1 MPVSF
6 LFIPQHVLTGH
17 QGLPWHW
24 GLNTG
29 QRKEVSAPMEEV
41 SQGARQVSGPQSEA
55 EYREEGARLQVSRG
69 QVCLPSLG
77 VGRGLPQKETG
88 ELGSERYIGIN

>member
-1 MPVSF
+1 MA
-6 LFIPQHVLTGH
+6 L
-17 QGLPWHW
+17 

-29 QRKEVSAPMEEV
+29 QRKAMSAPMEEV

-55 EYREEGARLQVSRG
+55 EYREEGARLLVSRG

-77 VGRGLPQKETG
+77 VGQDLPQKETG
-88 ELGSERYIGIN
+88 ELGSERHTGINEPQGSEGDSRAFHTERIL